1 MSETNILVIG
11 DRGSHQEGISPNT
24 PPGGS
29 GAGSPLVHRPVQ
41 GGILL
46 PTNTDVNTETLVAD
60 LLFFK
65 HPNRTS
71 PALEAFHPYV
81 YSPALINLDIKS
93 DIVDRVPNTMKGA
106 VGP

>member
-41 GGILL
+41 GGLLL

-71 PALEAFHPYV
+71 PALEAFYPCV
-81 YSPALINLDIKS
+81 SSPVLIYLDVTS
-93 DIVDRVPNTMKGA
+93 DIVDWVTKTMKGA
-106 VGP
+106 AVL